1 MNIEDDFRD
10 LAPLDPSRDPARWER
25 MVAGVMAAAG
35 PELARRASL
44 PQPGMLLLL
53 ADWMRPTVSAAA
65 LLAAAA
71 AENVTIIDP
80 YDWICAPS
88 AKCPIVVGNTMVYRD
103 YGHLADGFVE
113 ALTPVVEDE
122 LLRLFDA
129 DLSRRPEA

>member
-10 LAPLDPSRDPARWER
+10 LAPLDPGRDSARWER

-53 ADWMRPTVSAAA
+53 ADWLRPTVSTAA

-71 AENVTIIDP
+71 AAFLVTTESAPTAAAGSGLADALGYP
-80 YDWICAPS
+80 TAVAEWMDDGAAPS
-88 AKCPIVVGNTMVYRD
+88 
-103 YGHLADGFVE
+103 VE
-113 ALTPVVEDE
+113 ALLVDLEG
-122 LLRLFDA
+122 DA
-129 DLSRRPEA
+129 R

>member
-10 LAPLDPSRDPARWER
+10 LAPLDPERDSARWER

-53 ADWMRPTVSAAA
+53 SDWLRPTVSTAA

-71 AENVTIIDP
+71 AAFLVTQETG
-80 YDWICAPS
+80 APS
-88 AKCPIVVGNTMVYRD
+88 ADG
-103 YGHLADGFVE
+103 GLADALGYPTAVAEWMDDGQAPSVE
-113 ALTPVVEDE
+113 ALVVDLEG
-122 LLRLFDA
+122 DA
-129 DLSRRPEA
+129 P

>member
-35 PELARRASL
+35 PELARRASQ

-71 AENVTIIDP
+71 AAFLVTGGP
-80 YDWICAPS
+80 VQTSTAS
-88 AKCPIVVGNTMVYRD
+88 G
-103 YGHLADGFVE
+103 GLADALGYPTAVADWVDDGQTPSVE
-113 ALTPVVEDE
+113 ALVVALEGDTQ
-122 LLRLFDA
+122 
-129 DLSRRPEA
+129 

>member
-35 PELARRASL
+35 PELARRASQ

-71 AENVTIIDP
+71 AAFLVTGGPVRTSTASGAGLADALGYP
-80 YDWICAPS
+80 TAVAEWVDGGQAPS
-88 AKCPIVVGNTMVYRD
+88 
-103 YGHLADGFVE
+103 LE
-113 ALTPVVEDE
+113 ALVT
-122 LLRLFDA
+122 
-129 DLSRRPEA
+129 DLEGDTQ